1 MSEILDAAYQLV
13 RMYPGGAASLG
24 PRMGKNATT
33 LSHEV
38 KGTGQAK
45 FGLEDAVTATVFS
58 GDLRILN
65 TFAAE
70 CECMVLRLPQHLGE
84 GAGAMRQVAR
94 LAQEFGELVASVSE
108 AAADGRITANELARA
123 RKEWQ
128 ELVTQGQALMA
139 HLEAKHLDG
148 LPAHV
153 RDGGGV

>member
-94 LAQEFGELVASVSE
+94 LAQEFGELIASVSE
-108 AAADGRITANELARA
+108 AEADGHITANELARA
-123 RKEWQ
+123 RREWQ
-128 ELVTQGQALMA
+128 ELVSQGQGLMA
-139 HLEAKHLDG
+139 HLEARHLDG
-148 LPAHV
+148 LPSHL
-153 RDGGGV
+153 REGGGA